1 MRQRYIVYHNGR
13 AIGWVHAHNPM
24 EAIQRVAA
32 ITGKPVNECAALLW
46 PVQLPA
52 ARGPAHAAGPR

>member
-24 EAIQRVAA
+24 EAINRVAA
-32 ITGKPVNECAALLW
+32 ITGKPTDELF
-46 PVQLPA
+46 VQHDYGCPK
-52 ARGPAHAAGPR
+52 